1 MEIKQPLRLSWW
13 EVSIKKRK
21 RWQTKIFV
29 QLDKP
34 TDKWVRFEKP
44 PILCLSIV
52 YILFRGQYRE
62 ILKHEKALLQVP
74 HA

>member
-1 MEIKQPLRLSWW
+1 MRSVNYEPKALT
-13 EVSIKKRK
+13 K
-21 RWQTKIFV
+21 KIFV
-29 QLDKP
+29 QLSK
-34 TDKWVRFEKP
+34 KQKP

-52 YILFRGQYRE
+52 YILFRGQYKE